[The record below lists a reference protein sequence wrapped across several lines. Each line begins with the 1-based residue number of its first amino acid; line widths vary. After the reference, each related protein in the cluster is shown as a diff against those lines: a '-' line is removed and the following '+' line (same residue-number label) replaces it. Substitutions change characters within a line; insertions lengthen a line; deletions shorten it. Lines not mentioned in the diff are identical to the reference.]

1 MGATGKRDEH
11 AILGAFIGCGTY
23 WEGNS
28 CFSPLFFPILST
40 VDKNLRLRCMGLPPP
55 PLSFC
60 NIVEKKKK
68 KKINEMVYH
77 TAYFC
82 NHSFHSTEYT
92 KCSTG
97 FHMILL

>member
-40 VDKNLRLRCMGLPPP
+40 VDKNLRLSCMGLHP

-68 KKINEMVYH
+68 KKLMKWFTIRHIFV
-77 TAYFC
+77 
-82 NHSFHSTEYT
+82 SILSTPLNIRNAQLD
-92 KCSTG
+92 S
-97 FHMILL
+97 I